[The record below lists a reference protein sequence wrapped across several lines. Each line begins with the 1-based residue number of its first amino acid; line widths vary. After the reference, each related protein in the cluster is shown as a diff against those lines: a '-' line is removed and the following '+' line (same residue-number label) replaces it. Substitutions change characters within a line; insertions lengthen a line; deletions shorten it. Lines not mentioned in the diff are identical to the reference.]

1 MKKTLLLL
9 SLLVAG
15 IMQAQIVNIPDAN
28 FKNHLLSAQ
37 FGATSEPI
45 DTNGDG
51 EIQVSEALAVQNMNV
66 FEHPEHTGPIAS
78 LQGIEAFTNLNYL
91 SISTSVSSIDLSGL
105 DQVTYLS
112 INDSQMSQLNMSGM
126 DSLTDLFLQ
135 MTTLTSLDVS
145 NLQSLERLSVD
156 SLYDTGLSSLTIGE
170 NPNFKGIWIF
180 DDIIEELDLSG
191 CPNLEFLNV
200 QFNSENHDV
209 FVNLKNGNPVHA
221 LNSSAIRDFDF
232 SDNNQ
237 YKMFVCVDEGE
248 LEYIQFIESNALVST
263 YCTFTPGGDYNVIT
277 GSLLFDNEGDGCDNN
292 DTVISNIKVDINNAT
307 QSGSSFSNSGLYNFY
322 TQEGTFIVTPDF
334 ENDLFTITPPFA
346 EISFTE
352 VDSLVTMQNFC
363 LTPNGNHPDLDI
375 VIVPFGARPGFDAD
389 YKIIYRNKGNQ
400 TLSGDIVFA
409 YQEDELDFVSANPPQ
424 DTSALGTLTW
434 NYVGLAPFEQRE
446 IFVTL
451 NVNGPMEIPAVNID
465 DNLYFTATVGPLPSD
480 DTPLD
485 NVFGIKETVI
495 GSFDPNDITC
505 LEGRS
510 VNPDKI
516 GDYLHYN
523 INFENTGTAPATFV
537 VIKNVIDTSEF
548 DITSFGMLGA
558 SHPVNATITGN
569 KVEFYFNNINL
580 GPLGKGNV
588 VFRIKTLSTLQAN
601 DDVTQQANIYFDYNW
616 PIQTNDATTVFEVL
630 NSGEFERDY
639 TIKVYPNPSDGIMNI
654 SAASEIKS
662 FELYDVQG
670 RLLQAGTNA
679 SFDTSGRAAGMYF
692 VRVLT
697 EGGMKVEKVFKK

>member
-9 SLLVAG
+9 LLLFTG
-15 IMQAQIVNIPDAN
+15 IMQAQIVNIPDED
-28 FKNHLLSAQ
+28 FKDYLLYLSGSQ
-37 FGATSEPI
+37 TI
-45 DTNGDG
+45 NTNNDG
-51 EIQVSEALAVQNMNV
+51 EIQVSEALAVQQLTIYDEDGL
-66 FEHPEHTGPIAS
+66 FSS
-78 LQGIEAFTNLNYL
+78 LEGIEAFSNLSSL
-91 SISTSVSSIDLSGL
+91 SITSSVTNINLSG
-105 DQVTYLS
+105 
-112 INDSQMSQLNMSGM
+112 MSQLVN
-126 DSLTDLFLQ
+126 LFLDCSNLSELD
-135 MTTLTSLDVS
+135 MTGLQNLGHLTIYNAPITSLDFSGLPNLVEISLSLDSITSLIIGDNINLYAFEIHS
-145 NLQSLERLSVD
+145 NSLQ
-156 SLYDTGLSSLTIGE
+156 
-170 NPNFKGIWIF
+170 
-180 DDIIEELDLSG
+180 ELDLSS
-191 CPNLEFLNV
+191 CPNITMVGVTLNT
-200 QFNSENHDV
+200 ENHHV
-209 FVNLKNGNPVHA
+209 FINLKNGNSYYEP
-221 LNSSAIRDFDF
+221 NSSALY
-232 SDNNQ
+232 NYTLGEGQ
-237 YKMFVCVDEGE
+237 YKFFVCLDEGE
-248 LEYIQFIESNALVST
+248 MENIAYIDANAIIT
-263 YCTFTPGGDYNVIT
+263 NYCTFTPGGNYNVIT
-277 GSLLFDNEGDGCDNN
+277 GSLLFDNEADGCDTN
-292 DTVISNIKVDINNAT
+292 DTVISNIKLNINDGT
-307 QSGSSFSNSGLYNFY
+307 ESGSTISSTGLYSFY
-322 TQEGTFIVTPDF
+322 TQTGTFTVTPDF

-346 EISFTE
+346 EINFIE
-352 VDSLVTMQNFC
+352 VDSLVTTQNFC
-363 LTPNGNHPDLDI
+363 LMPNGNHPDLDI

-400 TLSGDIVFA
+400 TLSGNIVFT
-409 YQEDELDFVSANPPQ
+409 YQEDELDFVSANPLQ
-424 DTSALGTLTW
+424 DASASGSLTW
-434 NYVGLAPFEQRE
+434 DYNDLAPFQQRE

-451 NVNGPMEIPAVNID
+451 NVNGPMETPPVNID
-465 DNLYFTATVGPLPSD
+465 DNLQFTATINPVTGD

-510 VNPDKI
+510 VSPDMI
-516 GDYLHYN
+516 GEYLHYN

-537 VIKNVIDTSEF
+537 VIKNVIDTSQF

-639 TIKVYPNPSDGIMNI
+639 TIKVYPNPSDGIVNI

-679 SFDTSGRAAGMYF
+679 SLDTSGRAAGMYF
-692 VRVLT
+692 VRVFT
-697 EGGMKVEKVFKK
+697 EEGMKVEKVFKK